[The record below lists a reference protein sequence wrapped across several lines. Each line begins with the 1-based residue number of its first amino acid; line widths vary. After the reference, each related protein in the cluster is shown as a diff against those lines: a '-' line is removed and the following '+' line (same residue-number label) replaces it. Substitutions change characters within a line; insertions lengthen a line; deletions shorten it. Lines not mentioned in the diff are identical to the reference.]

1 MPRLLLAVVCD
12 DVRIEAGHKHSL
24 MGLFDTFNVADFA
37 QPLPVF
43 HVFARVALD
52 DGAAHDVVMYVRSDA
67 GDFQIQVPVR
77 VQAHGRDEASG
88 HYVATLNVALN
99 GIRVPRPATYHI
111 GFTVGGSEL
120 GGPSLVV
127 RASQRPTLQ

>member
-24 MGLFDTFNVADFA
+24 MGLFDTFSVADFA
-37 QPLPVF
+37 QPLPIF

-52 DGAAHDVVMYVRSDA
+52 DTSAHDIVMHLHSDA

-88 HYVATLNVALN
+88 CYVATLNVALN
-99 GIRVPRPATYHI
+99 GIRVPRPGTYHI
-111 GFTVGGSEL
+111 GFTVSGSEL
-120 GGPSLVV
+120 GGPSLLV
-127 RASQRPTLQ
+127 RANQPPTLQ